1 MLRTKALPVLEKE
14 AAAVMLS
21 LPYALLMW
29 RWAIYLLCYHS
40 PLSHL
45 FPQYSMVSFLVAFLH
60 LCFENSDTDTLT
72 FSLIGSLSGV
82 IAVLTSE
89 KSLSFE
95 EYDGSEE
102 RPKNFIFEVV
112 PEHITEKPQS
122 SVLGI
127 TRRFSLLFDW
137 RSFFRLPRRTRSH
150 NTHGTVI
157 DIKALK
163 NVRSKLLV
171 ICDSCFNLKLY

>member
-82 IAVLTSE
+82 IAVLIAWCILASWEKHPVSDAQPSE

-102 RPKNFIFEVV
+102 RPKNFIFEVA

-127 TRRFSLLFDW
+127 TRRFSLLFNW

-157 DIKALK
+157 DI
-163 NVRSKLLV
+163 
-171 ICDSCFNLKLY
+171 